1 MPLISSGW
9 ILMNEGRKV
18 TAEIPESTDQYVDQ
32 VWDTPSHEEI
42 VDLTKVHVEA
52 MEMTNDDMVW
62 VQAGMH
68 HVLLTTVGRKS
79 RNQHKVALPTWR
91 DRNGIRIVV
100 ASFAGS
106 DKNPSWYLNL
116 RDKETNPKL
125 LCLVQDGKFWSEP
138 EILEGQERETIWGQL
153 CADRAWYAD
162 YQDKTSRKI
171 PLVRL
176 PETERIDD

>member
-1 MPLISSGW
+1 MPLTSSDW

-79 RNQHKVALPTWR
+79 GNQHKVALPIWR
-91 DRNGIRIVV
+91 
-100 ASFAGS
+100 
-106 DKNPSWYLNL
+106 
-116 RDKETNPKL
+116 
-125 LCLVQDGKFWSEP
+125 
-138 EILEGQERETIWGQL
+138 
-153 CADRAWYAD
+153 
-162 YQDKTSRKI
+162 
-171 PLVRL
+171 
-176 PETERIDD
+176 

>member
-1 MPLISSGW
+1 
-9 ILMNEGRKV
+9 
-18 TAEIPESTDQYVDQ
+18 
-32 VWDTPSHEEI
+32 
-42 VDLTKVHVEA
+42 
-52 MEMTNDDMVW
+52 
-62 VQAGMH
+62 MH

-79 RNQHKVALPTWR
+79 GNQHKVALPTWQ
-91 DRNGIRIVV
+91 DRNGIRVVV

-116 RDKETNPKL
+116 RDKEANPKL
-125 LCLVQDGKFWSEP
+125 LCQVQDGKFWSEP
-138 EILEGQERETIWGQL
+138 EILEGQEHETVWGQL